1 MVETANLNDKENL
14 KNTNLRDYDREPI
27 IITNNTATIKF
38 ISLFVGLIFLII
50 LAIFAGNPKNI
61 SIGSFT
67 GLASIFY
74 CFVSKKESQTIIK
87 NSFIE
92 FRSKNLHKS
101 IKTDKNLVVYRSSDN
116 RFDAEKKDDNGIY
129 VIIPIFIF
137 YCYLMIFLNG
147 IKGLFLLLYLVLMVV
162 SIIYIPKFIFQV
174 ISNKSFKNIKIHD
187 SILIWQFDF
196 TNRDKD
202 IYINIVPNAIQRE
215 LIRTYFLKKKN
226 FDIQTSKKIS
236 NIFKVQQ

>member
-1 MVETANLNDKENL
+1 MENENL
-14 KNTNLRDYDREPI
+14 DNKPNLRDYDKEPI
-27 IITNNTATIKF
+27 IIENNNATINF
-38 ISLFVGLIFLII
+38 ISFFVGLIFLII

-67 GLASIFY
+67 GLVSVFY
-74 CFVSKKESQTIIK
+74 CFANRKVNQITIK

-101 IKTDKNLVVYRSSDN
+101 IKTNKNLVIYRSSDN
-116 RFDAEKKDDNGIY
+116 RFDAEKKDENYIY

-147 IKGLFLLLYLVLMVV
+147 IKGLFLLLYLFLMVL
-162 SIIYIPKFIFQV
+162 SIIYIPKLIFQI
-174 ISNKSFKNIKIHD
+174 ISNKSFKNITIHD

-196 TNRDKD
+196 TNRDND
-202 IYINIVPNAIQRE
+202 IHINITPNTIQRE
-215 LIRTYFLKKKN
+215 QIRTYFLEKKN
-226 FDIQTSKKIS
+226 LDIEKSEKIK
-236 NIFKVQQ
+236 NIFKI

>member
-1 MVETANLNDKENL
+1 MNSKQRN
-14 KNTNLRDYDREPI
+14 YDREPI
-27 IITNNTATIKF
+27 VIINNNATINF
-38 ISLFVGLIFLII
+38 VSFFVGLIFLII

-67 GLASIFY
+67 GLVSIFY
-74 CFVSKKESQTIIK
+74 CFANRKVSQITIK

-101 IKTDKNLVVYRSSDN
+101 IKTDKNLVIYKSSDN
-116 RFDAEKKDDNGIY
+116 RFDAEKKDENGIY

-147 IKGLFLLLYLVLMVV
+147 IKGLFLLSYLVLMVL
-162 SIIYIPKFIFQV
+162 SIIYIPKFIFQI
-174 ISNKSFKNIKIHD
+174 ISNKSFKDIKIYN

-202 IYINIVPNAIQRE
+202 IYINIVPNATQRE
-215 LIRTYFLKKKN
+215 QIRIYFLEKKN
-226 FDIQTSKKIS
+226 LDIEKSEKIT
-236 NIFKVQQ
+236 NIFKVWKEKKWTHNKE

>member
-1 MVETANLNDKENL
+1 MENENL
-14 KNTNLRDYDREPI
+14 ENKQNFENNKSRDYDREPI
-27 IITNNTATIKF
+27 VITNNTATIKF
-38 ISLFVGLIFLII
+38 ISLFIGLIFLII
-50 LAIFAGNPKNI
+50 LVIFAGNPKNI

-74 CFVSKKESQTIIK
+74 CFAGRKESQITIK

-92 FRSKNLHKS
+92 FRSKNLHKT
-101 IKTDKNLVVYRSSDN
+101 IKTDKNLVVYGCSDN
-116 RFDAEKKDDNGIY
+116 RFDAEKKDENGIY

-147 IKGLFLLLYLVLMVV
+147 IKGLFLLLYLVLMVL
-162 SIIYIPKFIFQV
+162 SIIYVPKFIFQI
-174 ISNKSFKNIKIHD
+174 ISNKSFKNIRIHD

-196 TNRDKD
+196 TNRDND

-215 LIRTYFLKKKN
+215 QIRTYFLEKKN

-236 NIFKVQQ
+236 NIFKV